1 MELLLKAAIEA
12 SWPAR
17 GLEVAVLELRAG
29 KFSCAM
35 NHLIQRAQD
44 NSSSRSERGDFQIFM
59 CAAGQHHGG
68 SEAKRYQRQGCEAQ
82 S

>member
-12 SWPAR
+12 GWQAR

-29 KFSCAM
+29 RFSCAL
-35 NHLIQRAQD
+35 NRLIQRAQD
-44 NSSSRSERGDFQIFM
+44 NSSSRSVHRDFQILM

-68 SEAKRYQRQGCEAQ
+68 SEAKRYQR
-82 S
+82 